1 MRSVIMWNL
10 VTLDGF
16 FEGPKSWDLSFHETV
31 WGDELERISIDQLK
45 SADCLLFGRT
55 TYDGMA
61 AYWTKATGTVA
72 DLMNGIQKVV
82 FSRTLARAD
91 WHNTR
96 LVAGSAEEEVA
107 RMKQEPGK
115 DILIFGSANLSDSLS
130 RRGLIDE
137 YRLGLVPV
145 VLGIG
150 NPLFKAG
157 NPMKLHLVQATPLA
171 SGCTILRL
179 HPREGHR

>member
-1 MRSVIMWNL
+1 MRRVIMWNL

-16 FEGPKSWDLSFHETV
+16 FEGAKSWDLSFHETV

-45 SADCLLFGRT
+45 AADCLLFGRT
-55 TYDGMA
+55 TYEGMA

-72 DLMNGIQKVV
+72 ELMNAISKVV
-82 FSRTLARAD
+82 FSRTLPRAD
-91 WHNTR
+91 WSNTR
-96 LVAGSAEEEVA
+96 LVAGPAEDEVHRLRQQA
-107 RMKQEPGK
+107 GK
-115 DILIFGSANLSDSLS
+115 DILIFGSANLCDSLS

-145 VLGIG
+145 VLGVG

-157 NPMKLHLVQATPLA
+157 NPMKLQLLETTPVR
-171 SGCTILRL
+171 SGCTIIRL
-179 HPREGHR
+179 QSREGA